1 MGREWVIFVTSID
14 DMIEGREGVFTIRDL
29 TPGQKKYNAKVVRA
43 KVSGKPGTL
52 AGADVL
58 WVRSWNGNLYSEPW
72 AIKIIEEAGDYVA
85 GIPHG
90 ETLSLMNS

>member
-1 MGREWVIFVTSID
+1 MGKEWVIFVTSID
-14 DMIEGREGVFTIRDL
+14 DMIDGREGVLTIRDL

-43 KVSGKPGTL
+43 KVSRKPETL

-58 WVRSWNGNLYSEPW
+58 WIRSWNGSLYPEPW
-72 AIKIIEEAGDYVA
+72 AIKIIEETGDYVT

-90 ETLSLMNS
+90 ETLRLMS